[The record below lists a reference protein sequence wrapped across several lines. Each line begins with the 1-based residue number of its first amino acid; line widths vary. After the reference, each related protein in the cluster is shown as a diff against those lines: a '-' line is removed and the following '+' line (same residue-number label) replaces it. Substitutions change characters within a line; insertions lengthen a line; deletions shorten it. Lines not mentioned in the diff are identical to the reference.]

1 MFQDEARFG
10 RVGLPHRCWAPS
22 PCRLLC
28 HSQII
33 REYIYAYSAISPLDG
48 KIDSLIAPR
57 ADGDIMELFLQQ
69 VAERFQD
76 DHIVMVMDKAPWHTT
91 GKLNIPENMTLVFL
105 PPYSP
110 QINPVEHLWKE
121 IREKYFANKV
131 FRDIDSVEN
140 TLIEALTYM
149 NNSPNIVHSFS
160 CFQWIKNISF

>member
-1 MFQDEARFG
+1 
-10 RVGLPHRCWAPS
+10 
-22 PCRLLC
+22 
-28 HSQII
+28 
-33 REYIYAYSAISPLDG
+33 
-48 KIDSLIAPR
+48 
-57 ADGDIMELFLQQ
+57 MELFLQQ

-91 GKLNIPENMTLVFL
+91 EKLNIPENMTLVFL

-140 TLIEALTYM
+140 TLMEALTYM